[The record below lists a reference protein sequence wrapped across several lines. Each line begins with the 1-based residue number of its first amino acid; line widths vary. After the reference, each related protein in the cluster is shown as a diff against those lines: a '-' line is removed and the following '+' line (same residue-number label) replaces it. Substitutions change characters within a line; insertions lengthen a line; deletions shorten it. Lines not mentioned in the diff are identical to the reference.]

1 MMEEGRNRG
10 FPPPLACSQFD
21 RGLAGYL
28 EGEDRPFVPAHAQ
41 ECPVCRAILTDLEQ
55 ILFAG
60 RQLQLEEPPSRVC
73 ANFRASL
80 AEQGA
85 FRQPLSGWR
94 RWFDYPALL
103 PQPVPIAALAAA
115 VILGAVLL
123 FHSRA
128 FETNFTS
135 GSRPQDTV
143 QVAGATY
150 ASNDDLARTLA
161 DMETSYRS
169 REKVL
174 DPSVKVIYQKSLRS
188 IDNSINECRES
199 VRREP
204 ANDLAHEYLLSAYA
218 QKAQLLASALE
229 FEGP

>member
-1 MMEEGRNRG
+1 MEEGGARG
-10 FPPPLACSQFD
+10 FPRPLACSQFD

-28 EGEDRPFVPAHAQ
+28 EGEDRPFVPTHTQ
-41 ECPVCRAILTDLEQ
+41 ECPVCRVILADLEQ

-60 RQLQLEEPPSRVC
+60 RELKLEEPPARVW
-73 ANFRASL
+73 ANIRATL

-85 FRQPLSGWR
+85 FRRPLSGWR

-103 PQPVPIAALAAA
+103 PQPAPVAAIAAV

-123 FHSRA
+123 LHSRA
-128 FETNFTS
+128 FETNFA
-135 GSRPQDTV
+135 SRPRPDATV
-143 QVAGATY
+143 QVAGATWY

-161 DMETSYRS
+161 DMETSYRA
-169 REKVL
+169 REKAL
-174 DPSVKVIYQKSLRS
+174 DPSVKVIYQKSLQS
-188 IDNSINECRES
+188 LDNSINECRES

-204 ANDLAHEYLLSAYA
+204 ANDLANEYLVSAYA
-218 QKAQLLASALE
+218 QKAQVLASALE